1 MLTAISC
8 TLPVALVSVGRAV
21 TVLAGCCCLLSG
33 GEVCLQAVLL
43 ACSHGRTGEPAVGGR
58 QRKKPLTVL
67 GCPWGGQKHR
77 LCGRC
82 LIRAQLAFPGR
93 YVEQ

>member
-67 GCPWGGQKHR
+67 GVSVGRAEAQAVREVPDPCTVSLSWA
-77 LCGRC
+77 LC
-82 LIRAQLAFPGR
+82 
-93 YVEQ
+93 